1 MYTLKINENENT
13 RTINIVDC
21 WEDMNISQFI
31 ELGQILNADIPETYK
46 TVNIISV
53 LSGVSVEDLENMRL
67 SIFNVLK
74 AQLEFLTT
82 NIPKVKHKNKY
93 VLNGRVYKLDA
104 DLSAITTA
112 QYMDYQIY
120 IKENNPIKLVSLW
133 LIPEGHQYNDGY
145 SLEQVML
152 DIRDMGF
159 LDVQAIAFFLQMQLA
174 TYMLILRDCSKKEMK
189 KLKMRREDIYKL
201 QTHLSNMA
209 SFLLS

>member
-1 MYTLKINENENT
+1 MYTLQVENKT
-13 RTINIVDC
+13 VNIVDC
-21 WEDMNISQFI
+21 WEEMSISQFI
-31 ELGQILNADIPETYK
+31 ELGQILSADIPETYK
-46 TVNIISV
+46 TVNAISA
-53 LSGVSVEDLENMRL
+53 LSNVSVDDLENMRL
-67 SIFNVLK
+67 SYFNTLK
-74 AQLEFLTT
+74 SQLEFLNTE
-82 NIPKVKHKNKY
+82 IPKVKHKNRY
-93 VLNGRVYKLDA
+93 VLNGRIYKLDA

-112 QYMDYQIY
+112 QYMDYQTY

-174 TYMLILRDCSKKEMK
+174 AYILILKDYSKKEMK
-189 KLKMRREDIYKL
+189 KMKVKKKDIDKL
-201 QTHLSNMA
+201 QTHLNNMA